1 MNYLVYLFFVF
12 LGLYGPIVSILKQA
26 IFQGQDV
33 VSSPWVYLGNPRFMV
48 SVTLLAGFAQAVWI
62 LEGVA
67 RQKISYS
74 NMFGYGSLI
83 IAPVNAIANLITLW
97 VSEQYLRD
105 KVVWWAALLV
115 ILGNCLGMIG
125 GTYLLKGGKT

>member
-1 MNYLVYLFFVF
+1 MNFLVYLFFVF
-12 LGLYGPIVSILKQA
+12 LGLYGPIVSVLKQA
-26 IFQGQDV
+26 IFQGQDI
-33 VSSPWVYLGNPRFMV
+33 VSSPWTYLSNPRFMV
-48 SVTLLAGFAQAVWI
+48 SVTLLAVFAQAVWV

-74 NMFGYGSLI
+74 NMFGYSSLI
-83 IAPVNAIANLITLW
+83 IAPVNAVANLFALW
-97 VSEQYLRD
+97 ISEQYLRD
-105 KVVWWAALLV
+105 KIVWWAAVLV